1 MLWLWGVNMCLICV
15 EFQKGKLSP
24 FEAKRNLREM
34 HSSVGVDHVL
44 EALKLIED
52 VDDLEKV
59 KDGPDLEWRL
69 NLIDLQLEL
78 FLKTNKM

>member
-1 MLWLWGVNMCLICV
+1 
-15 EFQKGKLSP
+15 
-24 FEAKRNLREM
+24 M

-59 KDGPDLEWRL
+59 KDGPDLE
-69 NLIDLQLEL
+69 
-78 FLKTNKM
+78 